1 MNLAEVWNRSRT
13 PEQEP
18 VVLEEERPEPIDG
31 ESEWDFRH
39 RCLAWLGFGNYESYL
54 ESKLWKS
61 IRYRVMRNSGGICS
75 YCKKPVQVVHHR
87 RYTARGL
94 QGTSDKWLVALCH
107 ECHEKQHRGWKR
119 IEDSGIEI
127 QVRKVKQLS
136 CFTAPDDHI
145 RRSRLDRKLKLEHKS
160 RKTIRQRRREK
171 IRQFQCAGCKNMLR
185 KGCQQ
190 GEYCTSCRPGL
201 AIHLPRVNGRL
212 RGITGEHHF

>member
-1 MNLAEVWNRSRT
+1 MNLAEAWNRSRT
-13 PEQEP
+13 PEHEP

-61 IRYRVMRNSGGICS
+61 IRYRVMRNSGGICT

-119 IEDSGIEI
+119 IEDSELEI
-127 QVRKVKQLS
+127 QVRRQPQR
-136 CFTAPDDHI
+136 FTT
-145 RRSRLDRKLKLEHKS
+145 RKRGK
-160 RKTIRQRRREK
+160 IK
-171 IRQFQCAGCKNMLR
+171 IRQFRCAKCNNMLKLGIGPGGLCR
-185 KGCQQ
+185 R
-190 GEYCTSCRPGL
+190 CRP
-201 AIHLPRVNGRL
+201 APVKEPIKPKK
-212 RGITGEHHF
+212 IASGEHHF